1 MFHTEGTD
9 EIAKARRRTADE
21 RREDVI
27 AAAIIEFATFGLH
40 GASTE
45 AIAARAGISQP
56 YVLRLFGTKKALFL
70 AAVERVSEQIMA
82 TWKNGLDE
90 AERQG
95 RATDP
100 LSRLEAMGMP
110 YLTLVRE
117 IHGLRLVLQSFS
129 SAEDTDVRALTH
141 GWLETMFAWVR
152 DASGADPEAVRRFF
166 ATGMMLTVAASIQAS
181 DIAESSPW
189 ARAFLLQPIDSTGID
204 ARPRGHDDGV

>member
-1 MFHTEGTD
+1 MLDADRPD
-9 EIAKARRRTADE
+9 EIAKVKRRTADE

-70 AAVERVSEQIMA
+70 AAVERVSQQVMA
-82 TWKNGLDE
+82 TWKGGLDE
-90 AERQG
+90 AERLG

-117 IHGLRLVLQSFS
+117 IHGLRLVLQAYG
-129 SAEDTDVRALTH
+129 SAEDPEVRAAIH
-141 GWLETMFAWVR
+141 RWLDTMFTWVR
-152 DASGADPEAVRRFF
+152 DASGADPESMRRFF
-166 ATGMMLTVAASIQAS
+166 ATGMMLTVAASIQAADAADS
-181 DIAESSPW
+181 QAW
-189 ARAFLLQPIDSTGID
+189 ARAYLLQPID
-204 ARPRGHDDGV
+204 P

>member
-1 MFHTEGTD
+1 MLDTDRPD
-9 EIAKARRRTADE
+9 EIAKVKRRTADE
-21 RREDVI
+21 RRDEVI

-82 TWKNGLDE
+82 AWKGGLDE
-90 AERQG
+90 AERLG
-95 RATDP
+95 TATDP

-129 SAEDTDVRALTH
+129 SAEDPEIRATAH
-141 GWLETMFAWVR
+141 RWLETKFVWVR
-152 DASGADPEAVRRFF
+152 EASGADPEAVRRFF
-166 ATGMMLTVAASIQAS
+166 ATGMMLTVAASIQAA
-181 DIAESSPW
+181 DIADSSAW
-189 ARAFLLQPIDSTGID
+189 ARAYLLQPIDSPGID
-204 ARPRGHDDGV
+204 ARPRGPDDGA